1 MEELEKSM
9 HVNLLID
16 YYGNLLTSHQLEILS
31 LYYQM
36 DLSLSEISQQL
47 QISRNGVYDALKK
60 GTKILEKYEDK
71 LKLIKKDHELEVF
84 FDDLKLNRSK
94 KDLEL
99 IELIESKVK

>member
-99 IELIESKVK
+99 IELIESKVR